1 MRWHPLIIRWCLSI
15 FYVSPAAYKQIASKR
30 NKFLALP
37 HINTLKKYINY
48 TTPKSGF
55 NPDVIEKFVIDSKLH
70 KLEPFRRNVSLCL
83 DEMKLQQGLVYK
95 RSSGKLA
102 GFCEMGEINQ
112 EIERFQARCVDKESS
127 VLTISKTL
135 QNI

>member
-1 MRWHPLIIRWCLSI
+1 M
-15 FYVSPAAYKQIASKR
+15 ASTETGCKVIGNNI
-30 NKFLALP
+30 NKLALP

-70 KLEPFRRNVSLCL
+70 KLEPFRRNVSLCF
-83 DEMKLQQGLVYK
+83 DEMKLQPGLVYK
-95 RSSGKLA
+95 RSSGKLVR
-102 GFCEMGEINQ
+102 FCEMGEINQ
-112 EIERFQARCVDKESS
+112 EIESFQARYVDKESS

>member
-15 FYVSPAAYKQIASKR
+15 FYVSPAACKQIASKR
-30 NKFLALP
+30 NKLLALP

-70 KLEPFRRNVSLCL
+70 KLEPF
-83 DEMKLQQGLVYK
+83 QGLVYK